1 MTFDIEHL
9 AECVKTACPEARFA
23 FLFGSAKDGNVK
35 SGADID
41 VGLYVDAP
49 HDFDLYNRAME
60 AIEKVAPGV
69 EPDISVVNRDSDV
82 VLRFEILK
90 GRKLFLRDLETYLD
104 FFSLTCREYE
114 DQMASYERQ
123 RRYRLEYA
131 QKQKEADER
140 NAD

>member
-1 MTFDIEHL
+1 MTFEVEQL
-9 AECVKTACPEARFA
+9 ADRVKAACPEAKFA
-23 FLFGSAKDGNVK
+23 FVFGSAKDGTVPP
-35 SGADID
+35 GADID
-41 VGLYVDAP
+41 VGLYVDTS

-60 AIEKVAPGV
+60 AVEQVVPGV

-90 GRKLFLRDLETYLD
+90 GHKLFVRDLETYLD

-131 QKQKEADER
+131 QKQDE
-140 NAD
+140 NG